1 MKTLPRFWFETRPWV
16 DGVWQPTDG
25 TIAVRNPATGAVLA
39 EVGRADERLVTRAI
53 DGAARAFRS
62 RCGTPAAGRHDPACA
77 A

>member
-53 DGAARAFRS
+53 DGAGFFGLKLVPPRRVELRF
-62 RCGTPAAGRHDPACA
+62 GG
-77 A
+77 